1 MSEFDLLGAVLP
13 TEGRYCVMG
22 IGRYPDQKFVDT
34 REELDAIANSFVG
47 KGVDVY
53 FGCAKYGPLNNR
65 THDNATYFRA
75 LWMDIDC
82 GPTKAA
88 PDAKGVIKGYIDQAV
103 GLAEFQKFCR
113 AVGLPKPI
121 LVNSGYG
128 IHVYWLLEETVSRR
142 EWEPLAE
149 RLRELCVEQ
158 GLIVD
163 PSVFEASR
171 ILRIPGTFNFK
182 QAEPKSVTVL
192 SGHSDRIP
200 YAKLKE
206 MLGAAEPKEEQPDF
220 IPRAMSPMMEALMGN
235 KVKRFKTI
243 MMKSAG
249 GTGCNQLL
257 HCFDNQESIEEPLWR
272 SALSIAAFCIDKD
285 KAAHKLSNK
294 HPEYD
299 PEEVES
305 KVEQI
310 VKHGG
315 PHRCITFEK
324 LNPAGCTDCQ
334 HKGKIKSPIVL
345 GVEVE
350 EADDADNEVTVE
362 TEEGVE
368 TVTIPEYPFPFFRG
382 KNGGI
387 YRKASEEEE
396 DPTLVYEHDLYVVKR
411 MRDPEMGEVILFRL
425 HLPHDGVRE
434 FAVSTA
440 AISSKDEL
448 RKALAQQGVMAHHKQ
463 YEHLAVYV
471 VTFIKNLQYSK
482 RADIM
487 RTQFGWVE
495 SDSKFIMGDR
505 EITKDGVFYS
515 PPTATTEFF
524 ADKIHPKGDFDK
536 WKEVFN
542 LYARPGMEPHAFAAL
557 TAFGSPLMKFTG
569 LDGAIINVIYEF
581 AGSGKSTI
589 LRMCNSVYGNP
600 KELMAI
606 EKDTLNAKM
615 QQLGVINNLPN
626 TIDEITNMSPKEFS
640 DLAYGISHGRGKNRQ
655 QASTNALRIN
665 NTSWQNMTLASAN
678 ASFHEK
684 LSMFKNSPD
693 GESVR
698 LLEYKIE
705 PNDVIG
711 VALGKE
717 MFDHQLQ
724 ENYGHAGEVYVSWLV
739 NNLEDAKDLVRKV
752 QARIDKEVQFTS
764 RERFWSAVAACN
776 IAGGLIARNLG
787 LHDYSMAKVYE
798 WLKGMMSDMRHDVK
812 PPVSN
817 PTSAL
822 GEFINS
828 HILNTLVV
836 NGEADA
842 RSNLVSMPSL
852 EPRGELL
859 VRYEPDTKHL
869 YISAKKFK
877 DFCIERQVNYKSLLV
892 KLAEMKVFMEATNK
906 RMAKGMKVVS
916 PAVRVLKFDTS
927 NSEFLQV
934 DAILNTHEDRDSL
947 VSS

>member
-1 MSEFDLLGAVLP
+1 MSDFDLLGAVLP

-34 REELDAIANSFVG
+34 REELDTIAKQFVA
-47 KGVDVY
+47 KGADAY

-65 THDNATYFRA
+65 THANATYFRA

-82 GPTKAA
+82 GPAKAA
-88 PDAKGVIKGYIDQAV
+88 PDEKGVIKGYIDQAT
-103 GLAEFQKFCR
+103 GLSEFQKFCVT
-113 AVGLPKPI
+113 VGLPRPI
-121 LVNSGYG
+121 LVSSGYG
-128 IHVYWLLEETVSRR
+128 IHAYWLLKETVSRA

-158 GLIVD
+158 SFIVD

-182 QAEPKSVTVL
+182 QTEPKLVEVINERSA
-192 SGHSDRIP
+192 RIE
-200 YAKLKE
+200 YAQLKKI
-206 MLGAAEPKEEQPDF
+206 LGAAEPKEERPDF
-220 IPRAMSPMMEALMGN
+220 IPRAMSPMMEALMSN
-235 KVKRFKTI
+235 KIKRFKTI
-243 MMKSAG
+243 MMKSAN

-257 HCFDNQESIEEPLWR
+257 HCFENQADIDEPLWR

-285 KAAHKLSNK
+285 KAAHKLSSN
-294 HPEYD
+294 HPGYD
-299 PEEVES
+299 PDEVER
-305 KVEQI
+305 KVYQI

-315 PHRCITFEK
+315 PHHCTTFEK

-345 GVEVE
+345 GIEIE
-350 EADDADNEVTVE
+350 EANEADNEVIVE
-362 TEEGVE
+362 TKEGAE

-382 KNGGI
+382 KNGGV
-387 YRKASEEEE
+387 YRKPME
-396 DPTLVYEHDLYVVKR
+396 DEADPEMVYEHDLYVVKR
-411 MRDPEMGEVILFRL
+411 MRDPGVGEVILFRL
-425 HLPHDGVRE
+425 HLPHDSIRE
-434 FAVSTA
+434 FAISTA

-448 RKALAQQGVMAHHKQ
+448 RKALAQQGVVAHHKQ

-482 RADIM
+482 KADIM

-495 SDSKFIMGDR
+495 GDSKFIMGDR

-515 PPTATTEFF
+515 PPTTATEFF
-524 ADKIHPKGDFDK
+524 AEKIHPKGTFDK

-557 TAFGSPLMKFTG
+557 TAFGSPLMPFTG
-569 LDGAIINVIYEF
+569 LDGAIINVIYEE

-589 LRMCNSVYGNP
+589 LRMCNSVYGQP

-615 QQLGVINNLPN
+615 QQLGVMNNLPN
-626 TIDEITNMSPKEFS
+626 TIDEITNMRPIDFS
-640 DLAYGISHGRGKNRQ
+640 DLAYGISHGRGKNRMTG
-655 QASTNALRIN
+655 STNALRLN
-665 NTSWQNMTLASAN
+665 NTSWKNMTLASAN

-684 LSMFKNSPD
+684 LSMLKNTPD

-698 LLEYKIE
+698 LMEYKIE
-705 PNDVIG
+705 PNNVIG
-711 VALGKE
+711 VAVGKE
-717 MFDHQLQ
+717 MFDHQLN
-724 ENYGHAGEVYVSWLV
+724 ENYGHAGEIYISWLV
-739 NNLEDAKDLVRKV
+739 NNLEEAKELVKKV

-764 RERFWSAVAACN
+764 RERFWSAQAACN

-787 LHDYSMAKVYE
+787 LHDYDMAAVYA
-798 WLKGMMSDMRHDVK
+798 WLKSMLSEMRHDVK

-817 PTSAL
+817 PASAL
-822 GEFINS
+822 GEFINA

-836 NGEADA
+836 NGEVDA

-859 VRYEPDTKHL
+859 VRFEPDTKHL

-877 DFCIERQVNYKSLLV
+877 DFCVERQVNYKGLLA
-892 KLAEMKVFMEATNK
+892 KLTENKVFMEGTNK
-906 RMAKGMKVVS
+906 RMAKGMKVDS
-916 PAVRVLKFDTS
+916 PAVRVLKFNTS

-934 DAILNTHEDRDSL
+934 DVLLANEDRDSL
-947 VSS
+947 VSN